1 METKNVFK
9 KFIEKFK
16 NERKFKI
23 VTLTVIV
30 AILALTTVGV
40 VSYND
45 YKTKQAEE
53 KAITTYKTNI
63 DKEFAAFSKEE
74 DRAKKL
80 EELKSLIKESN
91 TYKNAKT
98 NKEGK
103 VFSSVAD
110 KYDLRIEEMRKYFI
124 EGYDKSI
131 ADNTLTDVDNI
142 GDKTQLNTAKDN
154 LNAVLTS
161 IKDEIETVSTKEE
174 VAKYEEK
181 INALTTSYSNRV
193 TAIEEAERKEKEEA
207 EAKARAEEE
216 ANRKANSSSSSSSNS
231 SNGSSSRRSSSS
243 NSSSSSSRRNSSS
256 SNRGYVEKYVDGSGN
271 NSYMD
276 GNGRCWDD
284 AGNKWHIEDGDV
296 VLGW

>member
-53 KAITTYKTNI
+53 KAIATYKTNI

-181 INALTTSYSNRV
+181 INALTTLYSNRV
-193 TAIEEAERKEKEEA
+193 TAIEEAERKAKEEA

-216 ANRKANSSSSSSSNS
+216 ANRKASSSSSSNS
-231 SNGSSSRRSSSS
+231 SNGSRRNSSSNPSSSSSRGNSSSSS
-243 NSSSSSSRRNSSS
+243 NSSSYDTIYKDS
-256 SNRGYVEKYVDGSGN
+256 
-271 NSYMD
+271 D
-276 GNGRCWDD
+276 GNIIYEKGDKYWDNN
-284 AGNKWHIEDGDV
+284 GNIWSEKDLE
-296 VLGW
+296 GWK